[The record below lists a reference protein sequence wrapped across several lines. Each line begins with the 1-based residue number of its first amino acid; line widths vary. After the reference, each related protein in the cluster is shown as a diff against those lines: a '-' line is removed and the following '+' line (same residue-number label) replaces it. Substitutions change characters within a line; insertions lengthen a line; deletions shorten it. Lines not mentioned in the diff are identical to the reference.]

1 MDEDHSPD
9 CCAPEADPRVAR
21 RFDSRYADW
30 SDDDEL
36 PQMVDV
42 SARLL
47 DQLRDAVLRRPTVL
61 EIGCGTGAVSVAL
74 LEMGARRVRG
84 IDLSATS
91 VGLARRRAEV
101 AGVGEQADFAVGR
114 GAEVGGEPFDWVVLD
129 RVICCD
135 KHVDRMLDA
144 AVGAASARI
153 ALSVPESRGWS
164 GLVNRVL
171 WRAENVLDFFSG
183 GCYGYVHDV
192 RRIERRL
199 ASAGFAATAAVRVGL
214 WHVGVYDRGATT
226 AVA

>member
-1 MDEDHSPD
+1 MNDDRSPD

-21 RFDSRYADW
+21 RFDARYADW
-30 SDDDEL
+30 TDDEL
-36 PQMVDV
+36 PEMVDV

-47 DQLRDAVLRRPTVL
+47 DGLRDATLRRPTVL

-84 IDLSATS
+84 VDVSPASID
-91 VGLARRRAEV
+91 LARRRATAAKVADRSDFEV
-101 AGVGEQADFAVGR
+101 AGGADVR
-114 GAEVGGEPFDWVVLD
+114 GEPFDWVVLD

-135 KHVDRMLDA
+135 RHVDRLLDA
-144 AVGAASARI
+144 AFGVASERV
-153 ALSVPESRGWS
+153 ALSVPESRGLN

-183 GCYGYVHDV
+183 GCYGYVHDL

-199 ASAGFAATAAVRVGL
+199 ASAGFAASSVARVGL
-214 WHVGVYDRGATT
+214 WHVGIYDRT
-226 AVA
+226 AAPGTR